1 MQLAIVSNGLR
12 VISRGTTDGN
22 AIGLFGADE
31 TVRSLCRDEL
41 MAEVGGGME
50 EDAGRGGDPSIGR
63 KGYTHPYVTP
73 YPLTYNVPICAI
85 QRKRDQRETLLVQ
98 FFLVAALA
106 PAVRP
111 SCCVWRGGLH
121 AAWFS
126 SAERGGSADPTT

>member
-1 MQLAIVSNGLR
+1 MQLVIVSNGLR

-63 KGYTHPYVTP
+63 RRHGPKSRRRHGPKSLDMPH
-73 YPLTYNVPICAI
+73 
-85 QRKRDQRETLLVQ
+85 LLSISTFRIVLWASL
-98 FFLVAALA
+98 F
-106 PAVRP
+106 
-111 SCCVWRGGLH
+111 WH
-121 AAWFS
+121 S
-126 SAERGGSADPTT
+126 S

>member
-63 KGYTHPYVTP
+63 RRHGLKSRRHGPKS
-73 YPLTYNVPICAI
+73 LDICVLFYCGAHGT
-85 QRKRDQRETLLVQ
+85 KVKT
-98 FFLVAALA
+98 
-106 PAVRP
+106 
-111 SCCVWRGGLH
+111 
-121 AAWFS
+121 
-126 SAERGGSADPTT
+126 